1 MNKNDIRDA
10 ILAALRNGMM
20 TEQQLIRAVTS
31 SARAPFATEVA
42 NQAQVRRML
51 NELAL
56 EHRIFLHDSDPRTW
70 MITSKG
76 QKAN

>member
-10 ILAALRNGMM
+10 VLATLRDGMK
-20 TEQQLIRAVTS
+20 TEQQIIRVVSSPTRASFTVAV
-31 SARAPFATEVA
+31 AT
-42 NQAQVRRML
+42 QAQIRQVL
-51 NELAL
+51 HELAM